1 MVQIR
6 GVLLTVPVDITDP
19 RIAKAYAHPL
29 RIHILGM
36 LDDRVASPSEIASE
50 LSAPLTHVSYH
61 VRQLAS
67 LGLIKLVRTTP
78 RRGAVEHHY
87 TAQIRPTITDDAW
100 GATPE
105 IVKKNLVAGWVEQ
118 LGAHVNAGAA
128 EGGFDRADSHHTRTP
143 MMLDEKGWHQISREL
158 AKTLERI
165 DKIAAEASAR
175 VKKDPDGGFRAT
187 AAMMLFEG
195 PSQAAGLPE
204 DAGIRR
210 HKRRR
215 AKTSA

>member
-1 MVQIR
+1 
-6 GVLLTVPVDITDP
+6 LTVPVDITDP

-36 LDDRVASPSEIASE
+36 LDDRVASPSEIATE

-87 TAQIRPTITDDAW
+87 TAQIRPKITDDAW
-100 GATPE
+100 GRTPE
-105 IVKKNLVAGWVEQ
+105 IVKKNLVSGWVQ
-118 LGAHVNAGAA
+118 QVGAHVASAA
-128 EGGFDRADSHHTRTP
+128 TEGGFDRADSHQSRSAY
-143 MMLDEKGWHQISREL
+143 MLDEKGWKAIAREL
-158 AKTLERI
+158 ARTL
-165 DKIAAEASAR
+165 DKVEKIGAEATAR
-175 VKKDPDGGFRAT
+175 VKKNPDTGFRAT
-187 AAMMLFEG
+187 TVMMLFEG
-195 PSQAAGLPE
+195 PNTAAGLPE

-210 HKRRR
+210 HRRR
-215 AKTSA
+215 RTKASA

>member
-36 LDDRVASPSEIASE
+36 LDDAVASPSEIASQ
-50 LSAPLTHVSYH
+50 LDAPLTHVSYH

-100 GATPE
+100 NRTPE
-105 IVKKNLVAGWVEQ
+105 IVKKNLVSGWLAQ
-118 LGAHVNAGAA
+118 LVAHVQAGAA
-128 EGGFDRADSHHTRTP
+128 EGGFDRANSHHTRTP
-143 MMLDEKGWHQISREL
+143 MTLDDKGWLQISREPE
-158 AKTLERI
+158 KTLERG
-165 DKIAAEASAR
+165 DKIAAEGGQRGAKKPRNR
-175 VKKDPDGGFRAT
+175 VRRP
-187 AAMMLFEG
+187 AALIAF
-195 PSQAAGLPE
+195 
-204 DAGIRR
+204 
-210 HKRRR
+210 
-215 AKTSA
+215 

>member
-1 MVQIR
+1 M
-6 GVLLTVPVDITDP
+6 TVPVDITDP

-50 LSAPLTHVSYH
+50 LDAPLTHVSYH

-87 TAQIRPTITDDAW
+87 TAQIRPQITDEAW
-100 GATPE
+100 GKTPD
-105 IVKKNLVAGWVEQ
+105 IVKKNLVTGWVTQ
-118 LGAHVNAGAA
+118 VGAHVQAA
-128 EGGFDRADSHHTRTP
+128 ASEGGFDREDNHQSRSA
-143 MMLDEKGWHQISREL
+143 MMLDDKAFTAISREL
-158 AKTLERI
+158 KKTLDRI
-165 DKIAAEASAR
+165 DKIQAEAAAR
-175 VKKDPDGGFRAT
+175 VKKDPDSAFRAT
-187 AAMMLFEG
+187 AVMMLFEG
-195 PSQAAGLPE
+195 PSSSAGLPE

-215 AKTSA
+215 AKSSA

>member
-1 MVQIR
+1 MRNGGEQ
-6 GVLLTVPVDITDP
+6 LTVPVDITDP

-36 LDDRVASPSEIASE
+36 LDDRVASPSEIATE

-87 TAQIRPTITDDAW
+87 TAQIRPKITDDAW
-100 GATPE
+100 GRTPE
-105 IVKKNLVAGWVEQ
+105 IVKKNLVTGWVEQ
-118 LGAHVNAGAA
+118 VGAHVAAGAA
-128 EGGFDRADSHHTRTP
+128 EGGFDREEAHMTRSA
-143 MMLDEKGWHQISREL
+143 MMLDEKGWKAISREL
-158 AKTLERI
+158 GRTLERI
-165 DKIAAEASAR
+165 EKLGAEASAR
-175 VKKDPDGGFRAT
+175 VKKKPDSGFRAT
-187 AAMMLFEG
+187 SVIMHFEG
-195 PSQAAGLPE
+195 PSSSAGLPE

-210 HKRRR
+210 HRRRR
-215 AKTSA
+215 AKTTA

>member
-50 LSAPLTHVSYH
+50 LEAPLTHVSYH

-100 GATPE
+100 GRTPE
-105 IVKKNLVAGWVEQ
+105 IVKKNLVAGWVAQ
-118 LGAHVNAGAA
+118 LGAHVKAGAA
-128 EGGFDRADSHHTRTP
+128 EGGFDREDSHHTRSALT
-143 MMLDEKGWHQISREL
+143 LDEKGWQQISREL
-158 AKTLERI
+158 MKTLERI
-165 DKIAAEASAR
+165 DKIGAEASER
-175 VKKDPDGGFRAT
+175 VKKDPDSGFRAT
-187 AAMMLFEG
+187 AALLLFEG
-195 PSQAAGLPE
+195 PSSSAGLPE

-210 HKRRR
+210 HRRR
-215 AKTSA
+215 RSKATA

>member
-6 GVLLTVPVDITDP
+6 GELLTVPVDITDP

-50 LSAPLTHVSYH
+50 LDAPLTHVSYH

-100 GATPE
+100 NRTPE
-105 IVKKNLVAGWVEQ
+105 IVKKNLVSGWVAQ
-118 LGAHVNAGAA
+118 LVAHVKAGAT
-128 EGGFDRADSHHTRTP
+128 EGGFDRANSHHTRTP
-143 MMLDEKGWHQISREL
+143 MTLDDKGWLQISREL
-158 AKTLERI
+158 AKALERI
-165 DKIAAEASAR
+165 DKIAAEASQR
-175 VKKDPDGGFRAT
+175 VKKNPDSGFRAT

-195 PSQAAGLPE
+195 PSATAGLPE

-210 HKRRR
+210 HRRRR
-215 AKTSA
+215 AKTTA

>member
-1 MVQIR
+1 
-6 GVLLTVPVDITDP
+6 LTVPVDITDP

-50 LSAPLTHVSYH
+50 LDAPLTHVSYH

-87 TAQIRPTITDDAW
+87 TAQIRPKVPDGAW
-100 GATPE
+100 GEMPE
-105 IVKKNLVAGWVEQ
+105 IVKKNLVSGWVEQ
-118 LGAHVNAGAA
+118 VGTHVQAGAA
-128 EGGFDRADSHHTRTP
+128 EGGFDRENAHMTRSAMT
-143 MMLDEKGWHQISREL
+143 LDEKGWLAISKEL
-158 AKTLERI
+158 GKALERVE
-165 DKIAAEASAR
+165 KLGAEASER
-175 VKKDPDGGFRAT
+175 VKKNPDGESFRAT
-187 AAMMLFEG
+187 AVMMLFEG
-195 PSQAAGLPE
+195 PSVAAGLPA
-204 DAGIRR
+204 DAGIKR

-215 AKTSA
+215 AKSPA

>member
-36 LDDRVASPSEIASE
+36 LDDRVASPSEIATE

-87 TAQIRPTITDDAW
+87 TAQIRPKITDDAW
-100 GATPE
+100 GEMPE
-105 IVKKNLVAGWVEQ
+105 IVKRNFVAGWAQQV
-118 LGAHVNAGAA
+118 GAHVSAGVN
-128 EGGFDRADSHHTRTP
+128 EGGFDREDAHLTRNPFT
-143 MMLDEKGWHQISREL
+143 LDEKGWKAIAKELSR
-158 AKTLERI
+158 TLERI
-165 DKIAAEASAR
+165 EKLGAEAAER
-175 VKKDPDGGFRAT
+175 VKEDPDSEHFRAT
-187 AAMMLFEG
+187 AVMMLFEG
-195 PSQAAGLPE
+195 PSVTA
-204 DAGIRR
+204 
-210 HKRRR
+210 
-215 AKTSA
+215 